1 MKVAID
7 ITVLYR
13 AWAGV
18 FTYHYRLI
26 QALLQVAPPGYQ
38 FVLLDYL
45 PLHNGATHHLAEI
58 EQLAGKRAQALH
70 VPGLRHRKSSH
81 LSFLQK
87 PGIETAVRT
96 IDHLLE
102 PTWEKLTGAVQNAQ
116 LQKHLAGVDIFHS
129 SDVLNYALPG
139 AQSVTTIH
147 DLTTLILPQYHLPHV
162 QKMQAKKFRFAQEQ
176 ADAVIAVSENTKR
189 DIVRLLGIEPERVHV
204 VYEGVEPGLRPL
216 PTEATLP
223 TLSAYGLEPQTY
235 ILHVGTIE
243 PRKNLVRLVEAYQQ
257 VHQAMPQPPKLV
269 LVGRKGWFYDEVYAR
284 VTALNLTRSVL
295 FLDTV
300 TDEELPAFYNGALLL
315 VYPTLYEGFGLPA
328 LEAMACGTAVVAANT
343 SSLPEVVGNA
353 GLLIDPTSVTAITNA
368 ILLILE
374 DEAQRTELSQKSLLQ
389 AKKFTWEQVAQGTLA
404 VYEKIVN

>member
-1 MKVAID
+1 MKIGID

-26 QALLQVAPPGYQ
+26 QALLEVAPPAYQ

-58 EQLAGKRAQALH
+58 NQLAGERAQAVH
-70 VPGLRHRKSSH
+70 VAGLRHRKLSH

-87 PGIETAVRT
+87 SGIKTAVFT
-96 IDHLLE
+96 IDNFLE
-102 PTWEKLTGAVQNAQ
+102 PAWEKVTSAVQNAQ
-116 LQKHLAGVDIFHS
+116 LKKHLTGIDIFHS
-129 SDVLNYALPG
+129 SDVLNAALPG
-139 AQSVTTIH
+139 AKSVTTIH
-147 DLTTLILPQYHLPHV
+147 DLTTLILPEYHLPHI
-162 QKMQAKKFRFAQEQ
+162 QQMQAAKFRFAQEQ

-204 VYEGVEPGLRPL
+204 VHEGVAPGLRPL
-216 PTEATLP
+216 PPETITPILA
-223 TLSAYGLEPQTY
+223 AYGLEPQTY

-257 VHQAMPQPPKLV
+257 VRQAMAQPPKLA
-269 LVGRKGWFYDEVYAR
+269 LVGRKGWFYEEVYAR
-284 VTALNLTRSVL
+284 VTALDLTDNVL

-300 TDEELPAFYNGALLL
+300 SDDELPAFYNGALLK

-353 GLLIDPTSVTAITNA
+353 GVLIDPTDVSTITNA
-368 ILLILE
+368 ILSILE
-374 DEAQRTELSQKSLLQ
+374 NPDFSAALSEKSLAQ
-389 AKKFTWEQVAQGTLA
+389 AQKFTWNQVAQDTLA
-404 VYEKIVN
+404 VYEKVKQ

>member
-1 MKVAID
+1 MQIGID

-26 QALLQVAPPGYQ
+26 QALLEVAPPAYK

-58 EQLAGKRAQALH
+58 DRLAGERAEAVH
-70 VPGLRHRKSSH
+70 VPGLRHRKLSH

-87 PGIETAVRT
+87 PDIKTAVST
-96 IDHLLE
+96 IDNLLE
-102 PTWEKLTGAVQNAQ
+102 PIWGKLTGAVQNLQ
-116 LQKHLAGVDIFHS
+116 LQKHLAGIDIFHS

-139 AQSVTTIH
+139 AKSVTTIH
-147 DLTTLILPQYHLPHV
+147 DLTTLILPEYHLPHIH
-162 QKMQAKKFRFAQEQ
+162 KMQAAKFRFAQEQ
-176 ADAVIAVSENTKR
+176 ANAVIAVSENTKR

-204 VYEGVEPGLRPL
+204 VHEGVEPGLRPL
-216 PTEATLP
+216 PAETIAP
-223 TLSAYGLEPQTY
+223 TLAAYGLDLQTY

-243 PRKNLVRLVEAYQQ
+243 PRKNLVRLVEAYHQ
-257 VHQAMPQPPKLV
+257 VRQAVAQPPKLV
-269 LVGRKGWFYDEVYAR
+269 LVGRKGWFYEEVYAS
-284 VTALNLTRSVL
+284 VTALDLTESVL

-300 TDEELPAFYNGALLL
+300 TDEELPAFYNGALLM

-353 GLLIDPTSVTAITNA
+353 GLLIDPTDVSAITNA
-368 ILLILE
+368 VLSVLE
-374 DEAQRTELSQKSLLQ
+374 NRDFRANLSEKSLAQ
-389 AKKFTWEQVAQGTLA
+389 AQKFTWNQVAQETLA
-404 VYEKIVN
+404 VYEKIKQ